1 MARKKTV
8 TKEDKILEEKF
19 EEILDSVDAGKPS
32 VIPASLPEA
41 NIAAGKKSEGLDSN
55 RALKLQI
62 IDQIE
67 KINNRYYL
75 LIIKKYID
83 NLGG

>member
-1 MARKKTV
+1 MAKK
-8 TKEDKILEEKF
+8 KKADDEILLNVSS
-19 EEILDSVDAGKPS
+19 EEIQDSFIEDVEK
-32 VIPASLPEA
+32 
-41 NIAAGKKSEGLDSN
+41 GLDSN

-67 KINNRYYL
+67 KVNNRYYL
-75 LIIKKYID
+75 QVIKKYID

>member
-1 MARKKTV
+1 MAKK
-8 TKEDKILEEKF
+8 KIEN
-19 EEILDSVDAGKPS
+19 V
-32 VIPASLPEA
+32 LPEEVKTEVT
-41 NIAAGKKSEGLDSN
+41 NECMDSN
-55 RALKLQI
+55 RTLKLDI

-83 NLGG
+83 KLEG

>member
-1 MARKKTV
+1 MAKKKIDVATETV
-8 TKEDKILEEKF
+8 EE
-19 EEILDSVDAGKPS
+19 V
-32 VIPASLPEA
+32 
-41 NIAAGKKSEGLDSN
+41 KKKDEYGLDSN
-55 RALKLQI
+55 RALKLEI

-83 NLGG
+83 KLEG

>member
-1 MARKKTV
+1 MARKKKTEAEEL
-8 TKEDKILEEKF
+8 TEIILPEEK
-19 EEILDSVDAGKPS
+19 
-32 VIPASLPEA
+32 
-41 NIAAGKKSEGLDSN
+41 KKELKKNLNDEYGLDSN

-83 NLGG
+83 KLGG

>member
-1 MARKKTV
+1 MAKKKIENVVPEEVKTDV
-8 TKEDKILEEKF
+8 TNEC
-19 EEILDSVDAGKPS
+19 
-32 VIPASLPEA
+32 
-41 NIAAGKKSEGLDSN
+41 LDSN
-55 RALKLQI
+55 RALKLEI
-62 IDQIE
+62 CDKIE

>member
-1 MARKKTV
+1 MAKKKQT
-8 TKEDKILEEKF
+8 EAEKF
-19 EEILDSVDAGKPS
+19 EEIINSVDAGKK
-32 VIPASLPEA
+32 VPE
-41 NIAAGKKSEGLDSN
+41 ECLDSN
-55 RALKLQI
+55 RALKLEI
-62 IDQIE
+62 CDQIE

>member
-1 MARKKTV
+1 MARKKKTEAEEL
-8 TKEDKILEEKF
+8 TEIILPEEKK
-19 EEILDSVDAGKPS
+19 EEL
-32 VIPASLPEA
+32 
-41 NIAAGKKSEGLDSN
+41 KKKLNDEYGLDSN

-67 KINNRYYL
+67 KINNKYYL

-83 NLGG
+83 KLGG

>member
-8 TKEDKILEEKF
+8 KPEEVTEIILPEDKKEE
-19 EEILDSVDAGKPS
+19 L
-32 VIPASLPEA
+32 
-41 NIAAGKKSEGLDSN
+41 KKKLNDEYGLDSN
-55 RALKLQI
+55 RALKLEI
-62 IDQIE
+62 CDTIE

>member
-1 MARKKTV
+1 MAKK
-8 TKEDKILEEKF
+8 KIQTQEEKF
-19 EEILDSVDAGKPS
+19 EEILESVDA
-32 VIPASLPEA
+32 V
-41 NIAAGKKSEGLDSN
+41 KKKDEYGLDSN

-75 LIIKKYID
+75 LTIKKYID
-83 NLGG
+83 KLGG

>member
-8 TKEDKILEEKF
+8 TKEEKILEEKS
-19 EEILDSVDAGKPS
+19 EEIMERVC
-32 VIPASLPEA
+32 
-41 NIAAGKKSEGLDSN
+41 LDSN